1 MSTPFEVVAY
11 GPSLYFVGGE
21 LDLSTVPTLEA
32 AVEAS
37 VARGGLLVLDLSA
50 VSFVD
55 STGVHALLRIARR
68 LRGGCLFL
76 HGVRQPVLRVFELVR
91 ITDQPNL
98 HVQACT
104 TSPYPEPEDHVAW
117 VPADDLAVRLETL
130 RSMHEGAGSA

>member
-1 MSTPFEVVAY
+1 MSTTFEVVAF

-21 LDLSTVPTLEA
+21 VDLATAPKLEA
-32 AVEAS
+32 AVEDS

-55 STGVHALLRIARR
+55 STGVHALVKIARR
-68 LRGGCLFL
+68 LREGCLFL

-104 TSPYPEPEDHVAW
+104 MSPYPEPEEHVAW
-117 VPADDLAVRLETL
+117 VPAEDLQPRLETL
-130 RSMHEGAGSA
+130 RGMRERAGTA